1 MRHDNQG
8 GFAVTEGFRVRNGL
22 PVQRLGDE
30 LMVFDPAQDEVH
42 VLNET
47 SAAIWEGVQ
56 DGLDVVRIASR
67 LGERYDLGG
76 IPDPRGLILAALEEM
91 AGKGILERGEP
102 GAAGSAPEKSD

>member
-1 MRHDNQG
+1 
-8 GFAVTEGFRVRNGL
+8 VTEGFRVRDGL

-30 LMVFDPAQDEVH
+30 LMVFDPVRDEVH

-56 DGLDVVRIASR
+56 DGLDIETIAKR
-67 LGERYDLGG
+67 LGERFDLSC

-91 AGKGILERGEP
+91 AGKGILELGEP
-102 GAAGSAPEKSD
+102 GTP

>member
-1 MRHDNQG
+1 MAER
-8 GFAVTEGFRVRNGL
+8 FRVRDGL

-30 LMVFDPAQDEVH
+30 LMVFDPVRDEVH

-56 DGLDVVRIASR
+56 AGLDVGRIVSR
-67 LGERYDLGG
+67 LGERYDLCG
-76 IPDPRGLILAALEEM
+76 ISDPPGFILAALEEM